1 MSQPRA
7 IVLLSGG
14 LDSATAAA
22 QAIADDYGVIAL
34 SFNYGQRHQRE
45 LEAARAVAGH
55 FAIADHHF
63 IDVNLAQW
71 GASSLTDLTQT
82 LPQDG
87 PQDGA
92 ESGIPSTYVPGRNT
106 VFIALALALAE
117 AKGAEA
123 VYLGINAVDYSG
135 YPDCRPE
142 YLAAFQQLAQLSS
155 KAGLEGHAPKLVAPL
170 VMDSKVDIVRRAIA
184 LGVPIEQTW
193 SCYQGGAEPCGRCD
207 SCRIRDRALVEAGY
221 PNLATATGQGMRL
234 GSSGLQPIHPE
245 ISPQRSAPRDHPPK
259 ITHCPE
265 FSNGAAG
272 VMWHSVISAMGV
284 IAAIPWT
291 TPSLETLFAP
301 RLCPGLESLAAS
313 LPLWWP

>member
-1 MSQPRA
+1 MAQSSLIPKT

-22 QAIADDYGVIAL
+22 QAIADGYDLIAL

-45 LEAARAVAGH
+45 LEAAKAVAQH

-71 GASSLTDLTQT
+71 GASSLTDLAQP

-87 PQDGA
+87 LEG
-92 ESGIPSTYVPGRNT
+92 GIPSTYVPGRNT

-123 VYLGINAVDYSG
+123 IYLGINAVDYSG

-155 KAGLEGHAPKLVAPL
+155 RAGLEGHAPKLVAPL
-170 VMDSKVDIVRRAIA
+170 VMDSKVDIVRRAVA

-221 PNLATATGQGMRL
+221 PHLATP
-234 GSSGLQPIHPE
+234 SS
-245 ISPQRSAPRDHPPK
+245 
-259 ITHCPE
+259 
-265 FSNGAAG
+265 
-272 VMWHSVISAMGV
+272 
-284 IAAIPWT
+284 
-291 TPSLETLFAP
+291 
-301 RLCPGLESLAAS
+301 
-313 LPLWWP
+313 

>member
-1 MSQPRA
+1 MAQLNLSKA

-22 QAIADDYGVIAL
+22 QAIADGYDLTAL

-45 LEAARAVAGH
+45 LEAAKAVAKH
-55 FAIADHHF
+55 FAIADHHI
-63 IDVNLAQW
+63 IDINLAQW
-71 GASSLTDLTQT
+71 GASSLTDLAQP

-87 PQDGA
+87 LGTDA
-92 ESGIPSTYVPGRNT
+92 GIPSTYVPGRNT
-106 VFIALALALAE
+106 VFIALALSLAE

-123 VYLGINAVDYSG
+123 IYLGINAVDYSG

-221 PNLATATGQGMRL
+221 PQLATATGQRQA
-234 GSSGLQPIHPE
+234 QP
-245 ISPQRSAPRDHPPK
+245 
-259 ITHCPE
+259 
-265 FSNGAAG
+265 G
-272 VMWHSVISAMGV
+272 
-284 IAAIPWT
+284 
-291 TPSLETLFAP
+291 
-301 RLCPGLESLAAS
+301 
-313 LPLWWP
+313 